1 MKRSV
6 KINMD
11 LLVKEMYKKG
21 VTPKILQKQLS
32 VSDSWWSVFN
42 CTERTSGRT
51 EALICKVLGKEP
63 GYFEKNERLPDGED
77 KNVSGNCADIR
88 EALRSIQSELEEIR
102 ATQDKIYSKVQE
114 NTIQLEKLKD
124 MWK

>member
-1 MKRSV
+1 MK
-6 KINMD
+6 
-11 LLVKEMYKKG
+11 
-21 VTPKILQKQLS
+21 
-32 VSDSWWSVFN
+32 
-42 CTERTSGRT
+42 
-51 EALICKVLGKEP
+51 
-63 GYFEKNERLPDGED
+63 KNKRFPDDED

-102 ATQDKIYSKVQE
+102 ATQDKIYSKVQA